1 MTGGDAPPPD
11 VLAEVAD
18 GVATVTL
25 NRPGSRN
32 ALSSGLLS
40 ALRAALRE
48 LDGSPEVAA
57 IVLTGADPAFC
68 AGLDLKELAQD
79 GNALSAEANPGRPL
93 RRSASR

>member
-1 MTGGDAPPPD
+1 MTGGDAPSPD
-11 VLAEVAD
+11 VLAEVAG

-40 ALRAALRE
+40 ALRATLRE

-57 IVLTGADPAFC
+57 IVLTGATRP
-68 AGLDLKELAQD
+68 
-79 GNALSAEANPGRPL
+79 SAPG
-93 RRSASR
+93 ST